1 VALAPDLRARTALLV
16 LFLVTRIVLLSV
28 DAPGSTLLGVNVQY
42 AFEAQRAALL
52 GLPFYRLHAINRAEE
67 DPQSSQ
73 VERQVEYPP
82 LAIFWMTVPTW
93 FIDPVPKTGLVPDSL
108 QAAAKQANRIAMF
121 LVDLCGFGLLWWM
134 GAAAAPLAIYGV
146 AGLLLFPLLYDRMD
160 LLLGVLL
167 LAAIAAIARKLPDW
181 VPLAVLAVAINFK
194 LTPLVLVPVFVL
206 GTMPA
211 SELGSWKAIARRAAM
226 LAVFTA
232 GIFLPFFIRDGMP
245 TLGFLQYHAARGL
258 QLEAMWS
265 TIPDTLAALFRIPAQ
280 IVFQYGAFEVQ
291 SGITGA
297 LLVLSSLAM
306 VAVIPVLC
314 FTFWKLVHTRSA
326 ASLPLIVNCSAV
338 FLLVAILCSK
348 VFSPQYLLW
357 VAPLIAMWEGR
368 RQWWVWSG
376 FLVICGLTTLCY
388 PLGYGRLM
396 AAIGEAQQLPLA
408 NRLIGVAPLLLRN
421 LLLVGFAVLC
431 WRDMVPAATAES
443 MPTAATPPA
452 RSGRRTRAR

>member
-1 VALAPDLRARTALLV
+1 VALAPDLRTRTALLV
-16 LFLVTRIVLLSV
+16 LFLVTRIILLSV
-28 DAPGSTLLGVNVQY
+28 DAPDSTLLGVNVQY
-42 AFEAQRAALL
+42 AFEVQRAALL
-52 GLPFYRLHAINRAEE
+52 GLPFYRLHAINRADE

-93 FIDPVPKTGLVPDSL
+93 FIDPVPKAGLVPDSL

-134 GAAAAPLAIYGV
+134 GAAAAPLAIYAV

-181 VPLAVLAVAINFK
+181 VPLVVLAVAINFK
-194 LTPLVLVPVFVL
+194 LTPLVLIPVFVL

-211 SELGSWKAIARRAAM
+211 GTLGSWKAIARRAA
-226 LAVFTA
+226 LVAVFTA

-265 TIPDTLAALFRIPAQ
+265 TIPDTLAALFRVPAQ
-280 IVFQYGAFEVQ
+280 VVFQYGAFEVQ

-297 LLVLSSLAM
+297 WLVLSSVAM
-306 VAVIPVLC
+306 AAVIPLLC
-314 FTFWKLVHTRSA
+314 FIFWKLVHTEGA
-326 ASLPLIVNCSAV
+326 ARLPLISNCSAT
-338 FLLVAILCSK
+338 FLLAAILCSK

-357 VAPLIAMWEGR
+357 VAPLIALWEGR
-368 RQWWVWSG
+368 KQWLVWSS
-376 FLVICGLTTLCY
+376 FLVVCGLTTLCY

-396 AAIGEAQQLPLA
+396 AAIGEAQHLPFVT
-408 NRLIGVAPLLLRN
+408 RLIGVAPLVLRN
-421 LLLVGFAVLC
+421 VLLVGFTILC
-431 WRDMVPAATAES
+431 WRDMVSAATVENMPAAT
-443 MPTAATPPA
+443 TPPVRA
-452 RSGRRTRAR
+452 GKRTRAR